1 MKNYLLFLCVLFL
14 FAACK
19 TPTYLSTPKD
29 FKDQVTGLHFTC
41 SLDGK
46 TEIVGE
52 IIAVDSST
60 IKLLP
65 INGDGLMTISKD
77 EIEKGD
83 IIVALTSDNPQKIK
97 TWSTIVSLMP
107 IGHGVFGVVTLPITL
122 AATIPM
128 SYNAAKGVYRVNYP
142 DNVYWEDM
150 SKFARFPQG
159 IPESIDPKRIKQLE
173 YKR

>member
-1 MKNYLLFLCVLFL
+1 MKNRLLFLCIIFL
-14 FAACK
+14 IGACK
-19 TPTYLSTPKD
+19 TPTYLSKPKD
-29 FKDQVTGLHFTC
+29 FKDQVTGLHFAC

-46 TEIVGE
+46 TEIIGE

-83 IIVALTSDNPQKIK
+83 VIVALTSDNPQKIK
-97 TWSTIVSLMP
+97 TWSTIVNFMP
-107 IGHGVFGVVTLPITL
+107 LAHGYFAVFTLPITL
-122 AATIPM
+122 VSTIPM
-128 SYNAAKGVYRVNYP
+128 SYDAAKGVYRVNYP
-142 DNVYWEDM
+142 KNVNWEDM

-159 IPESIDPKRIKQLE
+159 IPDAVDIKSIK
-173 YKR
+173 